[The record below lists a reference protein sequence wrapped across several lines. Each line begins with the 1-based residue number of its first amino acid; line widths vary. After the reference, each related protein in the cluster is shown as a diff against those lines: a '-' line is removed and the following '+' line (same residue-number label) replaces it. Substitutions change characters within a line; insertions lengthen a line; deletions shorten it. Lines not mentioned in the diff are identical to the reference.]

1 MKKSGIKIKPLLVIA
16 GISLLL
22 FAAVSVSITASES
35 EITMAGSVIA
45 TRTLPAETVPAGES
59 FTIGIEATG
68 YGIMGQVVEALPEG
82 FLYITSTLPH
92 GQVSV
97 VGETNTVRFI
107 LFGDAS
113 FNYTVTA
120 SDTEGTYNFSGILE
134 DMDKNEFVV
143 GGDMEIV
150 IGPAPRPPTIE
161 GSIENGMEALGVEK
175 GDPNLCVLTDAA
187 YVKKDGN
194 TTEEYIDLIQNKT
207 GCSIGK
213 GSLLMFHR
221 PTDYPL
227 IIAMFKN
234 GTKENNCYV
243 IALKEGDA
251 EPKAV
256 LTTVPIITKEER
268 EKEWENEY
276 WANWE
281 TSDEAKG
288 NWTALEDDLGKI
300 GLGRSD
306 AFSIATIAS
315 MWGLDAPY
323 DFLRCGEWHN
333 HICPGVSA
341 GYMITGYI
349 QQNYPLKKGEKYTWI
364 ACPPWCKD
372 DAIQTLLDLTPGK
385 QSTFVKQLSKEQ
397 EAELPAD
404 VAGILVKWNETER
417 NGAGV
422 VLQFNWTEANAVSN
436 INESSYFPPGFTANP
451 IFWTSRLKGDWGLM
465 PYLNQPEKFVKVA
478 KEFDVTAEMLNR
490 LKMAGINPY
499 VEIEIMEENGVVMKQ
514 IPVIHGEFTS
524 AEAASTMA
532 AEIANAG
539 SAIAAR
545 ALPAEPVPAGESFN
559 VAIEVSNYGMFGA
572 VLETLPEGF
581 YYMKSTLSHG
591 QVRLF
596 SETNTVRFVLW
607 DETSFTYTVKAPDT
621 EGTYNFSGVLMDDY
635 KNESVVGGDTEIVV
649 GPALEPLTIE
659 NLIEKGMEAFGV
671 EKGDPNLCAL
681 TDAAYV
687 KMDGNTTE
695 KYIDLIQDTT
705 GCSVGKGNL
714 LMFHRPIDYQL
725 IIAMFIKGA
734 KGNNGY
740 VIALKD
746 GDAEP
751 KAVLTTVPKIT
762 KEEREEEWG
771 SEYWLNWETSDEAK
785 ENWTALE
792 GDFGEIGLTRS
803 DAFSITTIASI
814 WGLDAPYDFLKCGEW
829 HNHICPGVSAGYLIT
844 GYIQQNYTLEKDEK
858 YIWIACPPWCK
869 DDAIQTLLDLTPGK
883 RTMFVKQLSEEQEA
897 ELPAD
902 VAGILVKWNETEGN
916 GTGMV
921 LQFNWT
927 EANAVSNINGSSYFP
942 PGFTANPIFWTSRL
956 KGDWGLMPYLDAPEK
971 FVKTA
976 EEFDVTSEMLSRL
989 EMAGVNPYVEI
1000 GMMEEMEVTTNES

>member
-1 MKKSGIKIKPLLVIA
+1 MNKNGIKVKPLLVII

-22 FAAVSVSITASES
+22 FAAVSVSITASGS
-35 EITMAGSVIA
+35 EIATTGSAIA
-45 TRTLPAETVPAGES
+45 TRTLPAETVSAGTA
-59 FTIGIEATG
+59 FTIEIEASG
-68 YGIMGQVVEALPEG
+68 YGFGGQVVETLPEG
-82 FLYITSTLPH
+82 FCYVTCTLDP
-92 GQVSV
+92 GSV
-97 VGETNTVRFI
+97 EVKAEINMVKFTLFGETSFSYTVIASNTV
-107 LFGDAS
+107 
-113 FNYTVTA
+113 
-120 SDTEGTYNFSGILE
+120 GTYNFSGMFK
-134 DMDKNEFVV
+134 DMDKNEYEV
-143 GGDMEIV
+143 GGDKKIVVEQGPSPIEI
-150 IGPAPRPPTIE
+150 
-161 GSIENGMEALGVEK
+161 SIEEGMGALGAEK

-194 TTEEYIDLIQNKT
+194 TTESYIDLIQNKT

-221 PTDYPL
+221 PRDYPL

-243 IALKEGDA
+243 IALKDGDA
-251 EPKAV
+251 KPKAV

-276 WANWE
+276 WGNWE

-288 NWTALEDDLGKI
+288 NWTALETDFEEI

-315 MWGLDAPY
+315 MWDLDAPY

-349 QQNYPLKKGEKYTWI
+349 QQKYPLKKGEKYTWI
-364 ACPPWCKD
+364 ACPSWCKD
-372 DAIQTLLDLTPGK
+372 DAVQVLLDLTPGK
-385 QSTFVKQLSKEQ
+385 RSMFVKQLSEEQ
-397 EAELPAD
+397 EAELPTD
-404 VAGILVKWNETER
+404 VAGILVKWNETEG
-417 NGAGV
+417 NGTGV
-422 VLQFNWTEANAVSN
+422 VLQFNWTEANEVSN
-436 INESSYFPPGFTANP
+436 INGSSYFPPGFTANP

-465 PYLNQPEKFVKVA
+465 PYLNQPEKFVEVA

-490 LKMAGINPY
+490 LKMAGVNPY
-499 VEIEIMEENGVVMKQ
+499 VEIEMMEGNGVVMKQ
-514 IPVIHGEFTS
+514 SPVIHGEFTS

-532 AEIANAG
+532 AESWIANAG
-539 SAIAAR
+539 LATATR
-545 ALPAEPVPAGESFN
+545 TLPAEPVPAGESFT
-559 VAIEVSNYGMFGA
+559 VTIEVSDYGMFGQIA
-572 VLETLPEGF
+572 ESLPEGF
-581 YYMKSTLSHG
+581 CYMSSTFDSVSVTWMLP
-591 QVRLF
+591 
-596 SETNTVRFVLW
+596 TNTVKFTLFG
-607 DETSFTYTVKAPDT
+607 ETFFTYTVGAPDT
-621 EGTYNFSGVLMDDY
+621 EGTYNFSGILKDEY
-635 KNESVVGGDTEIVV
+635 KNESVVGGDTEIVI

-659 NLIEKGMEAFGV
+659 NLIEKGMEALEV
-671 EKGDPNLCAL
+671 EKGDPNLCVL

-705 GCSVGKGNL
+705 GCSIGKGNL
-714 LMFHRPIDYQL
+714 LMFHRPTDYQL
-725 IIAMFIKGA
+725 IITMFKKGA
-734 KGNNGY
+734 KGNNSY
-740 VIALKD
+740 IIALKE
-746 GDAEP
+746 GNAEP
-751 KAVLTTVPKIT
+751 KAALTTVPIIT

-916 GTGMV
+916 GTGVV

-956 KGDWGLMPYLDAPEK
+956 KGDWGLMPYLDAPDK
-971 FVKTA
+971 FVEVA
-976 EEFDVTSEMLSRL
+976 REFDVTSEMLSRL

-1000 GMMEEMEVTTNES
+1000 GMLEETMA

>member
-1 MKKSGIKIKPLLVIA
+1 MNKNGIKIKPLLVII

-22 FAAVSVSITASES
+22 FASVSVSITASES
-35 EITMAGSVIA
+35 EIATVGSAIA
-45 TRTLPAETVPAGES
+45 TRALPAEPVSAGTA
-59 FTIGIEATG
+59 FTIEIEASG
-68 YGIMGQVVEALPEG
+68 YGFGGQVVETLPEG
-82 FLYITSTLPH
+82 FCYVTCTLDP
-92 GQVSV
+92 GSV
-97 VGETNTVRFI
+97 EVKAEINTVKFTLFGET
-107 LFGDAS
+107 S
-113 FNYTVTA
+113 FSYTVIASNTA
-120 SDTEGTYNFSGILE
+120 GTYNFSGMLK
-134 DMDKNEFVV
+134 DMDKNEYEV
-143 GGDMEIV
+143 GGDKKIVVEPGPSPIEI
-150 IGPAPRPPTIE
+150 
-161 GSIENGMEALGVEK
+161 SIEEGMGALGVEK

-187 YVKKDGN
+187 YVKKEGN
-194 TTEEYIDLIQNKT
+194 TTESYIDLIQNKT

-221 PTDYPL
+221 PRDYPL
-227 IIAMFKN
+227 IIAMFIK
-234 GTKENNCYV
+234 GAKENNCY
-243 IALKEGDA
+243 IITLKDK
-251 EPKAV
+251 EPKTV

-268 EKEWENEY
+268 EEEWENEY
-276 WANWE
+276 WVNWE

-288 NWTALEDDLGKI
+288 NWTVLENDFEEI

-315 MWGLDAPY
+315 IWGLDAPY

-341 GYMITGYI
+341 GYLITGYI
-349 QQNYPLKKGEKYTWI
+349 QQNYTLKKGEKYTWI
-364 ACPPWCKD
+364 ACPSWCKD

-385 QSTFVKQLSKEQ
+385 RSMFVKQLSEEQ

-404 VAGILVKWNETER
+404 VAGILVKWNETEG

-436 INESSYFPPGFTANP
+436 INGSSYSPPGFTANP
-451 IFWTSRLKGDWGLM
+451 LFWTSRLKGDWGLM
-465 PYLNQPEKFVKVA
+465 PYLNQPEKFVEVA

-490 LKMAGINPY
+490 LKMAGVNPY
-499 VEIEIMEENGVVMKQ
+499 VEIGMTEKTKVEMKQ

-539 SAIAAR
+539 SATATR
-545 ALPAEPVPAGESFN
+545 TLPAEPVPAGESFT
-559 VAIEVSNYGMFGA
+559 VTIEVSDYGMFGQI
-572 VLETLPEGF
+572 VESLPEGF
-581 YYMKSTLSHG
+581 CYMSSTFNPVS
-591 QVRLF
+591 VTWMIP
-596 SETNTVRFVLW
+596 TNTVKFTLFS
-607 DETSFTYTVKAPDT
+607 ETSFTYIVRAPDT
-621 EGTYNFSGVLMDDY
+621 EGTYNFSGILKDEY
-635 KNESVVGGDTEIVV
+635 KNESMVGGDTEIVI
-649 GPALEPLTIE
+649 GPAQEPLTIE
-659 NLIEKGMEAFGV
+659 KLIEKGMEALGV
-671 EKGDPNLCAL
+671 EKGDPNLCVL

-687 KMDGNTTE
+687 KMEGNTTE

-705 GCSVGKGNL
+705 GCSIGKGNL
-714 LMFHRPIDYQL
+714 LMFHRPTDYQL
-725 IIAMFIKGA
+725 IIAMFKKEA
-734 KGNNGY
+734 NGNNCY
-740 VIALKD
+740 IIALKE
-746 GDAEP
+746 GNAEP
-751 KAVLTTVPKIT
+751 KAALTTVPIIT
-762 KEEREEEWG
+762 NEEREEEWG

-814 WGLDAPYDFLKCGEW
+814 WGLDAPHDFLKCGEW

-844 GYIQQNYTLEKDEK
+844 GYIQQNYTLEKGEK
-858 YIWIACPPWCK
+858 YVWIACPPWCK

-916 GTGMV
+916 GTGVV

-927 EANAVSNINGSSYFP
+927 EANVVSNINGSSYFP
-942 PGFTANPIFWTSRL
+942 PGFTANPLFWTSRL
-956 KGDWGLMPYLDAPEK
+956 KGDWGLMPYLGAPEK

-989 EMAGVNPYVEI
+989 ETAGVNPYVEI
-1000 GMMEEMEVTTNES
+1000 GMMEETMA